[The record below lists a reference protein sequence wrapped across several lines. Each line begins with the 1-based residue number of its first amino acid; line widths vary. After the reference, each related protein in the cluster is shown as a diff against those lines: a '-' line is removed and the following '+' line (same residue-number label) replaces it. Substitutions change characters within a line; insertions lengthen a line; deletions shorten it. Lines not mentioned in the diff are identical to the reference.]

1 MANEEDINDD
11 IDNILRYCG
20 FAIANDMISIARDGF
35 ETFEDTMTLPEK
47 DVSSLTKGYRFVI
60 VLDARDKVVDW
71 PEQRVG

>member
-35 ETFEDTMTLPEK
+35 ESFEDTMTLS
-47 DVSSLTKGYRFVI
+47 DTGL
-60 VLDARDKVVDW
+60 
-71 PEQRVG
+71 